1 MAEGSHHS
9 HMETVMSVRMVLR
22 HALATIALAVAVIV
36 TPTPSTYDD
45 GSGMSNPTTVT
56 ADCAA
61 NEYGD
66 TCRA

>member
-1 MAEGSHHS
+1 MDF
-9 HMETVMSVRMVLR
+9 RMVLR
-22 HALATIALAVAVIV
+22 HALATIALAVAVVV

-45 GSGMSNPTTVT
+45 GGGMSSPTTVT